1 MLKTGNVKGDNMKT
15 YEIVVP
21 IDVAFS
27 VYIKAKNA
35 DEAERLAERMYEDG
49 TLHEEAAEYL
59 RSDNCSFMLASYDV
73 EEVLG
78 E

>member
-1 MLKTGNVKGDNMKT
+1 MKT

-27 VYIKAKNA
+27 VYIKAKDSDA
-35 DEAERLAERMYEDG
+35 AEAMAEKMYEDG

-59 RSDNCSFMLASYDV
+59 RSENCSFMLASYDV
-73 EEVLG
+73 EEVL
-78 E
+78 EE

>member
-1 MLKTGNVKGDNMKT
+1 MKT

-35 DEAERLAERMYEDG
+35 DESEKLAERMYEDG
-49 TLHEEAAEYL
+49 TLREEVAEYL
-59 RSDNCSFMLASYDV
+59 KSDSCSFMLASYDV